1 MKPISELIKDR
12 KLHFVTKGTTIR
24 KAAEYMNEHNIGL
37 VPILDTDGKLLGVFS
52 ERDIVRRVISKNLD
66 CNQILVDEVMSTNL
80 VFAGIEESYEA
91 CIQKMKSK
99 GTRHILILDQEKLV
113 GIISVRDLLE
123 IDLTIKNE
131 TIEVLHN
138 YIYSA

>member
-1 MKPISELIKDR
+1 MKPISELIKGR
-12 KLHFVTKGTTIR
+12 KLHTVIIGATIR
-24 KAAEYMNEHNIGL
+24 KVAEYMNEHNIGL
-37 VPILDTDGKLLGVFS
+37 VPVLSEDGKLLGVFS
-52 ERDIVRRVISKNLD
+52 ERDMVRRVISKNLD
-66 CNQILVDEVMSTNL
+66 CNTVKVEEVMSTSL
-80 VFAGIEESYEA
+80 VLAGSDESYEA

-99 GTRHILILDQEKLV
+99 GTRHILILDNEKLA

-123 IDLTIKNE
+123 VDLTIKNE

>member
-12 KLHFVTKGTTIR
+12 KIHSVVKGTSVR
-24 KAAEYMNEHNIGL
+24 KAAEYMSEFNIGM
-37 VPILDTDGKLLGVFS
+37 VPVFDEVGKLLGVFS
-52 ERDIVRRVISKNLD
+52 ERDLVRRVVSKNLD
-66 CNQILVDEVMSTNL
+66 CNAIHVEEVMSTNL
-80 VFAGIEESYEA
+80 VFAGVDESYEA

-99 GTRHILILDQEKLV
+99 GTRHILILDNEKLA
-113 GIISVRDLLE
+113 GTISVRDLLE
-123 IDLTIKNE
+123 VDLTVKNE

>member
-1 MKPISELIKDR
+1 MKPIIELIKDK
-12 KLHFVTKGTTIR
+12 KLHTVKKDTTIR
-24 KAAEYMNEHNIGL
+24 KVAEFMTEHNIGL
-37 VPILDTDGKLLGVFS
+37 VPVMSDDGKLLGVFS
-52 ERDIVRRVISKNLD
+52 ERDLVKRVISKNLD
-66 CNQILVDEVMSTNL
+66 CGTVLVGEVMSTNL
-80 VFAGIEESYEA
+80 VFAGVNESYEA

-99 GTRHILILDQEKLV
+99 GTRHILVLDNEKLA

-123 IDLTIKNE
+123 IDLTVKKE

>member
-1 MKPISELIKDR
+1 MKPIIELIKDR
-12 KLHFVTKGTTIR
+12 KLHSVTKGASIR
-24 KAAEYMNEHNIGL
+24 KVAEYMNEHNIGL
-37 VPILDTDGKLLGVFS
+37 VPVLAEDGKLLGVFS
-52 ERDIVRRVISKNLD
+52 ERDMVRRVISKNLD
-66 CNQILVDEVMSTNL
+66 CNQILVEEVMSTNL

-91 CIQKMKSK
+91 CIQKMKLK
-99 GTRHILILDQEKLV
+99 GTRHILILDHEKLV

-123 IDLTIKNE
+123 IDLTVKNE